1 MTAKRVL
8 FLNTLGIIGGQE
20 VVMLSIIKN
29 LDRGR
34 FTPVAA
40 SLVDGP
46 LVGELRSIGVPTT
59 VLPKHRIR
67 QPHRFALALV
77 ELARILS
84 RERIDVVHCNGDT
97 LLLYGALAARWRHVP
112 CVWHVYEPVVTGG
125 SPYTRFLYEAQRR
138 LRAAWTIFGTAAV
151 EESYL
156 RDYPELGPSSAIMPG
171 VDVDELNRGADPV
184 AARRALGIPDHAP
197 ILLLIARVQRSKGQ
211 RELVEAVAEL
221 RGAFAPPH
229 VVFCGGA
236 AVMTDE
242 DYHDEVVDTVKRLGL
257 DGRVHFTGHVP
268 DETKK
273 NLLAAATVLVHP
285 AHREAF
291 GIAVV
296 EGMAAGKPVVVTDAI
311 GPTSIVRGSGA
322 GEIVKARDVAALA
335 AALARRLENPEES
348 REMGRLG
355 QIRAREQYGVGK
367 MVEKVE
373 AVYRAVLA
381 DPSARGSHPAHDD
394 VVAER
399 TSANT
404 AARA

>member
-1 MTAKRVL
+1 MTAKRIL

-29 LDRGR
+29 LDRQR
-34 FTPVAA
+34 FMPVAA

-46 LVGELRSIGVPTT
+46 LVEELRTNGVPTT

-77 ELARILS
+77 ELARIID

-97 LLLYGALAARWRHVP
+97 LLLYGALAARWRRVP

-125 SPYTRFLYEAQRR
+125 SHYTRFLYQAQRR
-138 LRAAWTIFGTAAV
+138 LHAAWTIFGTAAV

-156 RDYPELGPSSAIMPG
+156 RDYPNLGPHSAIMPG
-171 VDVDELNRGADPV
+171 VDVDELNRDADPV
-184 AARRALGIPDHAP
+184 AARRALGIPDEAP

-211 RELVEAVAEL
+211 RELVEAVARL
-221 RGAFAPPH
+221 NGAFTAPH

-242 DYHDEVVDTVKRLGL
+242 DYHDEVVGTVNRLGL
-257 DGRVHFTGHVP
+257 AGRVHFTGHVP
-268 DETKK
+268 DQMKK
-273 NLLAAATVLVHP
+273 NLLAAATVVVHP

-311 GPTSIVRGSGA
+311 GPTSIVAGSGA
-322 GEIVKARDVAALA
+322 GEIVKARDVEELA

-355 QIRAREQYGVGK
+355 QIRARERHGTRK
-367 MVEKVE
+367 MVQAVE
-373 AVYRAVLA
+373 AVYASVLA
-381 DPSARGSHPAHDD
+381 GRSARGPHAADRD

-399 TSANT
+399 ASA
-404 AARA
+404 